1 MTDRTTATKRRRS
14 DSFSELRDE
23 KGDKPA
29 RFERVVRVAA
39 AYSGHEPLIPQEGV
53 KMPGILAREQPVL
66 ERLVR
71 RLGA

>member
-29 RFERVVRVAA
+29 RF
-39 AYSGHEPLIPQEGV
+39 SV